1 MSRLNA
7 SAYEFVPGKGF
18 TTPQKPAQPPPAP
31 LERPEQTEAPR
42 PPPTISLNIGGS
54 KPVIGAPQ
62 PTPAR
67 APAPVVSPAPIL
79 AAQVAAKS
87 TPNSSKP
94 ATPKPHTTVKAETAG
109 ASSKTFTTEKAK
121 TDAAAVAQDVKS
133 AADQAVLEDLYG
145 NSTFISLLI
154 VPGQPYSFMYQRGN
168 I

>member
-7 SAYEFVPGKGF
+7 SAFEFVPGKGF
-18 TTPQKPAQPPPAP
+18 SNPQKPPQPPPAP

-54 KPVIGAPQ
+54 KPTGEAPV
-62 PTPAR
+62 PAPAR
-67 APAPVVSPAPIL
+67 APVPVVSPAPIL

-87 TPNSSKP
+87 TPNSSQP
-94 ATPKPHTTVKAETAG
+94 ATPKPHTTVKAEIAG

-145 NSTFISLLI
+145 NSPLIALLI
-154 VPGQPYSFMYQRGN
+154 VSSQ
-168 I
+168 